1 MNRPAHLE
9 AMTQVER
16 DQWIVDGYASA
27 FAPELRLAQAALLA
41 WASEAP
47 DTDGWPM
54 PADVIRF
61 ANCYGVTPAALGGL
75 VGLLPH
81 KVGRRTVWADMVRT
95 PSVGHTVG
103 IETFPREAL
112 RGYGMFRAASALI
125 EREAAT
131 LH

>member
-47 DTDGWPM
+47 DTDGWPI
-54 PADVIRF
+54 AR
-61 ANCYGVTPAALGGL
+61 
-75 VGLLPH
+75 
-81 KVGRRTVWADMVRT
+81 
-95 PSVGHTVG
+95 
-103 IETFPREAL
+103 
-112 RGYGMFRAASALI
+112 
-125 EREAAT
+125 
-131 LH
+131 